1 MAAEVVR
8 RERLRDPSRR
18 PLLVIVTDGRATAG
32 PDAVGRAQQAAA
44 YLVNDGVDSIVV
56 DCESGR
62 MRMGLATNLAEH
74 LHAEHVPLAHVS
86 AQALADIVRGATTP
100 GAA

>member
-1 MAAEVVR
+1 
-8 RERLRDPSRR
+8 
-18 PLLVIVTDGRATAG
+18 
-32 PDAVGRAQQAAA
+32 
-44 YLVNDGVDSIVV
+44 VNEGIGSIVV

-62 MRMGLATNLAEH
+62 MRIGLAANLAEH
-74 LHAEHVPLAHVS
+74 LHAEHVPLADVN

>member
-1 MAAEVVR
+1 MTN
-8 RERLRDPSRR
+8 DPPVPAVDEHRVDE
-18 PLLVIVTDGRATAG
+18 L
-32 PDAVGRAQQAAA
+32 VGRARQAATH
-44 YLVNDGVDSIVV
+44 LVNESIDSIVV

-62 MRMGLATNLAEH
+62 MRMGLAANLAEH
-74 LHAEHVPLAHVS
+74 LHAEHVPLVHVN

>member
-1 MAAEVVR
+1 VVR

-18 PLLVIVTDGRATAG
+18 PLLVVVTDGRATAG

-44 YLVNDGVDSIVV
+44 YLVNEHIGSIVV
-56 DCESGR
+56 DCENGR
-62 MRMGLATNLAEH
+62 IRMGLAANLAEH
-74 LHAEHVPLAHVS
+74 LHAEHVPLAHVN